1 MELTSYDGKK
11 VEFTT
16 ELSQNQMF
24 PQSSYRAYIKPQYFL
39 LSWSL
44 TDINLFLGNIV
55 KIIYNETSLWD
66 RKQHHAGSCNYNTK
80 GISLDVLWT
89 HHPTWLANK

>member
-24 PQSSYRAYIKPQYFL
+24 PQSSYIEPIL
-39 LSWSL
+39 
-44 TDINLFLGNIV
+44 NHNISS
-55 KIIYNETSLWD
+55 YHDLWP
-66 RKQHHAGSCNYNTK
+66 
-80 GISLDVLWT
+80 I
-89 HHPTWLANK
+89 